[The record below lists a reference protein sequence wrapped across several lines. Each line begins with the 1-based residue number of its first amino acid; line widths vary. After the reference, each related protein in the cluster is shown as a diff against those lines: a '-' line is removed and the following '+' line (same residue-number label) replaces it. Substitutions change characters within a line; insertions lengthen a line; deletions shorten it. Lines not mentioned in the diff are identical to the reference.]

1 MDVSEELKP
10 QECMFHEDKGTL
22 IIHHQPTGRD
32 VAVIRMVKN
41 SNRLILEAIYMPKK
55 GYTQIIVSNEVREI
69 LQKTARESGFR
80 TVNEMLK
87 HLIETAIF
95 SRVNPGVNP
104 RSTLTHYNTIK
115 LSPIP
120 PLNPVCFS

>member
-1 MDVSEELKP
+1 
-10 QECMFHEDKGTL
+10 
-22 IIHHQPTGRD
+22 
-32 VAVIRMVKN
+32 
-41 SNRLILEAIYMPKK
+41 MPKK

-104 RSTLTHYNTIK
+104 RSTLTHYNTTK
-115 LSPIP
+115 LNSIQ
-120 PLNPVCFS
+120 PLNPQNNLKQAASLKQSAFHRSTCEARPQQPVLAGPRGFEPRTSGSAGQRLNPS